1 MRPGRRTLRVPSA
14 GAGERTSE
22 RPWGTW
28 SIRSASPVGGAAWL
42 GTLHVPD
49 DDKQGRR
56 YPAVVMCHGLAND
69 RDESGQHTY
78 MAQRLE
84 EADTSCCASI
94 SGAAARAGAPRGRML
109 VGSEWPQDLRS
120 ALTVVS
126 MRPEVDPARIGV
138 LGSSAGGAVAY
149 YTAATDRRIRCVVAL
164 GSFGSGEELLRQQ
177 WLAQHGE
184 DGWRRFLSNLEADR
198 ARRVQGQPSQ
208 TVRLIG
214 GLFPVAPEQ
223 VPFYDAFL
231 AAHPNMVSDVPLEVA
246 DDLLAFRPEEL
257 VHLVA
262 PIPLQFIHG
271 TADPICSWRPCRP
284 CTNGQGRPRI
294 SADRGRH
301 PPTAFAGRERRRD
314 GQPRGR
320 DSTGVVRSAPGLEG
334 LLRLSRRGWG

>member
-1 MRPGRRTLRVPSA
+1 MEHELTF
-14 GAGERTSE
+14 TS
-22 RPWGTW
+22 WGC
-28 SIRSASPVGGAAWL
+28 SMA
-42 GTLHVPD
+42 GTLHIPD

-78 MAQRLE
+78 MAHRLQ
-84 EADTSCCASI
+84 EAGYVVLRFDFRGCGAS
-94 SGAAARAGAPRGRML
+94 GAPRGRML

-126 MRPEVDPARIGV
+126 MRPEVDPARMGV

-184 DGWRRFLSNLEADR
+184 DGWRRFLSNVEADR
-198 ARRVQGQPSQ
+198 ERRVQGQVSQ

-262 PIPLQFIHG
+262 PIALQFIHG
-271 TADPICSWRPCRP
+271 TADPICSVEAVQALYER
-284 CTNGQGRPRI
+284 
-294 SADRGRH
+294 
-301 PPTAFAGRERRRD
+301 AG
-314 GQPRGR
+314 
-320 DSTGVVRSAPGLEG
+320 APKD
-334 LLRLSRRGWG
+334 LRLIEGGIHQLLSPAESGEETASRVAEMALAWFDQHLA